1 METNPRR
8 TPFSDAELDAFR
20 DLITAKRARALAE
33 IETMRARLRHA
44 REAGGDTAFS
54 LHMADAGTDAADR
67 EQTHAMIARQQTFVG
82 HLDRA
87 LQRIEYKTY
96 GVCRV
101 SGEPISKERLLAVPH
116 TETSIAAK
124 LDEQKRR

>member
-1 METNPRR
+1 MEPNPRR
-8 TPFSDAELDAFR
+8 TPFSDAELDEFR
-20 DLITAKRARALAE
+20 DLITTKRTRALAE

-44 REAGGDTAFS
+44 RESGGDTAFS
-54 LHMADAGTDAADR
+54 LHMADAGTDTADR
-67 EQTHAMIARQQTFVG
+67 EQTHAMIARQQTFVS

-87 LQRIEYKTY
+87 LQRIGHKTY

-101 SGEPISKERLLAVPH
+101 SGEPIARDRLLAVPH

-124 LDEQKRR
+124 RDEQKRR